1 MKRKL
6 LRVGIGLFLMLTGIS
21 RDGFG
26 AETMDS
32 VTEGEVYIVRGELTT
47 LHAEGITRLSITD
60 PDVADIVNADEDKI
74 LLVGQ
79 AAGQTVLFIW
89 DAHGKKTVMI
99 HVFSQDLELIKDRLK
114 QLLKAANIHEA
125 TLEVNEKEGK
135 VLVSGD
141 IPKHKKAQ
149 FDQIVSPFSADVM
162 NITREEEIND
172 LIQIDIQVTELSTT
186 LSKLLGIDWF
196 TGTQSASGN
205 NITTTSSGSFT
216 PVYGEIF
223 PTLDGSTGDYF
234 KIGQFQRTV
243 NSALLANV
251 NALITQGKAR
261 VLSRPKLVVVSGQSA
276 SFLVGGEIPI
286 RTTLATAAGGT
297 QTTAENVAFK
307 PYGISMTVTPTI
319 KKEKIDI
326 DLSTTISDV
335 DAANS
340 VGSDTAYSTRTAQTK
355 LYIDNEETI
364 VLAGL
369 IKQYR
374 NETVRKLPFLG
385 DIPLLGA
392 LFRSRSNPTADQDQE
407 VVISLT
413 PTILAKNRSGQD
425 KEKEEAQRQKEASQ
439 LKSPQVNPYRAVYS
453 AGDSSVGRKTAF
465 SYPGIPGEMAE
476 YAHAVQQ
483 KISQGI
489 VYPREA
495 EKNGLEGAVKVGLL
509 ILNDGT
515 LATALIKESSGYE
528 VFDEY
533 ALNTARN
540 MAPYDRFPQ
549 QTDLKELNV
558 TIPIVYSLKRNQRF

>member
-6 LRVGIGLFLMLTGIS
+6 LRAGIGLFLILITTN
-21 RDGFG
+21 REGFS
-26 AETMDS
+26 AETTDS
-32 VTEGEVYIVRGELTT
+32 VAEDEVYIVRGELAT
-47 LHAEGITRLSITD
+47 LRAEGLTRLSVTD
-60 PDVADIVNADEDKI
+60 PNVADIVNADEDKI
-74 LLVGQ
+74 LVVGQ
-79 AAGQTVLFIW
+79 AAGQTALFVW
-89 DAHGKKTVMI
+89 DTHGKRTVMI
-99 HVFSQDLELIKDRLK
+99 YVFNQDLELIKDRLK
-114 QLLKAANIHEA
+114 QLLKIANIHEA
-125 TLEVNEKEGK
+125 TLEVSEKEGR

-172 LIQIDIQVTELSTT
+172 LIQIDIQVTELSST
-186 LSKLLGIDWF
+186 LSKLLGIDWSTGAAF
-196 TGTQSASGN
+196 TPGT
-205 NITTTSSGSFT
+205 SFT
-216 PVYGEIF
+216 PIYGE
-223 PTLDGSTGDYF
+223 TLPSFDGSIGDYF
-234 KIGQFQRTV
+234 KIGQFTRST
-243 NSALLANV
+243 NSALTVKV

-261 VLSRPKLVVVSGQSA
+261 ILSQPKLVVVSGQSA

-297 QTTAENVAFK
+297 QTTTENVTFK

-326 DLSTTISDV
+326 DLSTTLSDV
-335 DAANS
+335 DAANA

-374 NETVRKLPFLG
+374 SETVRKLPFLG

-392 LFRSRSNPTADQDQE
+392 LFRSRSNPTSDQDQE

-439 LKSPQVNPYRAVYS
+439 SQPQSTQVNPPHAVYS
-453 AGDSSVGRKTAF
+453 TGDSSADRKTVF
-465 SYPGIPGEMAE
+465 SYSGIPGEMAE
-476 YAHAVQQ
+476 YAHSVQQ
-483 KISQGI
+483 KIAQGI

-549 QTDLKELNV
+549 QTDLKELNI

>member
-1 MKRKL
+1 MKRKF
-6 LRVGIGLFLMLTGIS
+6 LRAGIGLVLMLTVTNRES
-21 RDGFG
+21 FG

-32 VTEGEVYIVRGELTT
+32 VTADEVYLVRGELAT
-47 LHAEGITRLSITD
+47 LRAQGLTRLSVTD
-60 PDVADIVNADEDKI
+60 PAVADIVNADEDKI
-74 LLVGQ
+74 LVVGQ
-79 AAGQTVLFIW
+79 AAGQTALFVW
-89 DAHGKKTVMI
+89 DTHGKRTVMI
-99 HVFSQDLELIKDRLK
+99 HVFNQDLELIKDRLK
-114 QLLKAANIHEA
+114 QLLKAVNIHEA
-125 TLEVNEKEGK
+125 TLEVSEKEGK

-149 FDQIVSPFSADVM
+149 FDQIVGPFSADVM
-162 NITREEEIND
+162 NMAREEEVDD
-172 LIQIDIQVTELSTT
+172 LIQVDIQVTELSTT
-186 LSKLLGIDWF
+186 LSKLLGIDWSTGAAF
-196 TGTQSASGN
+196 TPGT
-205 NITTTSSGSFT
+205 SFT
-216 PVYGEIF
+216 PVYGENLPGF
-223 PTLDGSTGDYF
+223 DGSLGDYF
-234 KIGQFQRTV
+234 KIGKFNRSSDSILT
-243 NSALLANV
+243 AKV

-297 QTTAENVAFK
+297 QTTTENVTFK

-326 DLSTTISDV
+326 HLTTTISDI
-335 DAANS
+335 DAANT
-340 VGSDTAYSTRTAQTK
+340 VGNDTAYSTRTAQTK

-374 NETVRKLPFLG
+374 SETVRKLPFLG

-425 KEKEEAQRQKEASQ
+425 REKEEAQRQKEAFQSQ
-439 LKSPQVNPYRAVYS
+439 PKSPQVNPYHAVYS
-453 AGDSSVGRKTAF
+453 TGDSSVDRKTAF
-465 SYPGIPGEMAE
+465 SYPGISGEMAE
-476 YAHAVQQ
+476 YAHSVQQ
-483 KISQGI
+483 KIAQGI
-489 VYPREA
+489 VYPTEA

-515 LATALIKESSGYE
+515 LATALIRESSGYE